1 MELSDYQAQALGKN
15 LRVSWKDCTEIGRFI
30 SGDDL
35 EKAETRLQEVIDKS
49 TPVPYTKF
57 DSDVGH
63 RPGQGSGRY
72 PVKAAKEMLDVVQE
86 AAANAEHQGLNPD
99 NLYVQNVIT
108 NQGKEFAT
116 PKRHRGRSFKSA
128 HVRVVVEEK

>member
-35 EKAETRLQEVIDKS
+35 EKAETRLREVIDKS

-63 RPGQGSGRY
+63 RAGQGSGRY
-72 PVKAAKEMLDVVQE
+72 PVKAAKEVLDVVQE

-99 NLYVQNVIT
+99 NLCVQNVIT
-108 NQGKEFAT
+108 NQGQEFAT

-128 HVRVVVEEK
+128 HVQVVVEEK

>member
-1 MELSDYQAQALGKN
+1 
-15 LRVSWKDCTEIGRFI
+15 
-30 SGDDL
+30 L
-35 EKAETRLQEVIDKS
+35 EKAETKLEEVIQKS

-63 RPGQGSGRY
+63 RPGQGSGRF
-72 PVKAAKEMLDVVQE
+72 PVKAAEEVLDLVRE

-99 NLYVQNVIT
+99 NLFVQNIIT
-108 NQGKEFAT
+108 NQGPEFAT